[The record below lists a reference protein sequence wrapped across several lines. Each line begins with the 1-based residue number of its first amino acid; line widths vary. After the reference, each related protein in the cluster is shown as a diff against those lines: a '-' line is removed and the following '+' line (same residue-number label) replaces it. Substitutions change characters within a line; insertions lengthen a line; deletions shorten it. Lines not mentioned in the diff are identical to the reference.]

1 MGAGYELRPV
11 TIARPAGQR
20 PIRVLASLGLLVA
33 LVLLAKPWA
42 TWPTTATD
50 GQVLEPAAAATE
62 ADPPRPLPV
71 EPAAPV
77 IGSLARHSGTW
88 GVGTAGLV
96 ARDLGG
102 SWVDWA
108 PVTPVDV
115 DPTAGPP
122 AADGGPQP
130 CVGRPVVGGAPL
142 FVAISSPA
150 DVPVDRRLVAW
161 RLDDGQTISL
171 ADSIRQVT
179 AVGDTGISYLVQ
191 LDRAPWA
198 AGAYEFR
205 MIAGDRAVSLAV
217 CLATTP

>member
-11 TIARPAGQR
+11 TIARPTGRR
-20 PIRVLASLGLLVA
+20 PTGLLALLGLFVAVVVLV
-33 LVLLAKPWA
+33 KPWA
-42 TWPTTATD
+42 GRPSPATD
-50 GQVLEPAAAATE
+50 VQVVPPAAAVPA
-62 ADPPRPLPV
+62 RPIPI

-77 IGSLARHSGTW
+77 IGSLAQHSGTW
-88 GVGTAGLV
+88 GVGAAGLV

-108 PVTPVDV
+108 PVTPIDV

-122 AADGGPQP
+122 AADRGPHP
-130 CVGRPVVGGAPL
+130 CVGRPFVGGGPL
-142 FVAISSPA
+142 FVAISGPA

-161 RLDDGQTISL
+161 RIDDGQTIAL

-179 AVGDTGISYLVQ
+179 AVGDTGISYLVR

-205 MIAGDRAVSLAV
+205 MIAGDRAVSLVV
-217 CLATTP
+217 CLAATH